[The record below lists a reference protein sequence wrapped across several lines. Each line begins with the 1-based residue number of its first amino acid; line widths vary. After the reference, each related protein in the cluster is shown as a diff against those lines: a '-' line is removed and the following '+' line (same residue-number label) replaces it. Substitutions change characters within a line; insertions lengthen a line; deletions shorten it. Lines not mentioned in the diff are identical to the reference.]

1 MKIMSK
7 KFTPGPWNFKQYK
20 KGCYG
25 VGIPA
30 TDDQIALMDWHPE
43 FDKEAHAN
51 AALISA
57 APDLLEALE
66 WLVSAIHEPEISAFG
81 LQKCYDAIKKA
92 NNEHL

>member
-1 MKIMSK
+1 MSK
-7 KFTPGPWNFKQYK
+7 KFTPGSWNFKQYK

-30 TDDQIALMDWHPE
+30 TDDQIALVEWHPE
-43 FDKEAHAN
+43 FDEEAHAN

-66 WLVSAIHEPEISAFG
+66 GLVDAFSIVSNTDQAKAYNAAIS
-81 LQKCYDAIKKA
+81 AIKKA
-92 NNEHL
+92 NNE